1 MATKNAS
8 QTQESDALRLIQ
20 QLVNVGKLD
29 TVHRDIYFTR
39 AADLLMPILSRA
51 AYNQFKAQQAESGRL
66 AEQNRRALEQRDWA
80 KVKELASRAEAQQ
93 RDLKARAAAYAV
105 AEDLYDRTTIDID
118 PFSPG
123 YEVVME
129 QQGQS
134 PVELRKQL
142 VAQLETLAK
151 VDADMGAFYTARRTY
166 YTGLAISDPQVSAAT
181 KDVDPA
187 ELERQAARAAQGG
200 DFERLAQLADE
211 LQHRSVAATKVE
223 SSAAAAHDVTT
234 FDCPIN
240 LATPFPDDTV
250 QRAASL
256 GLVPALVQVQRDESK
271 GLWEF
276 LHRHAWNPRFRER
289 SAQREGVVRLEL
301 ALEDSRLPAELAGP
315 VREFIELFLLSP
327 YVNSGGARYLPAPR
341 PESFLVEDFAET
353 PDPPAA
359 SPLLTALGL
368 SQRHGLSRLDID
380 AALAAH
386 GDGILRDQL
395 GLDPIE
401 HRIVCIP
408 YDLYVRFGHQRGWG
422 QQQYWTHFDGYQVM
436 PGLKFRAI
444 VGGSGK
450 YGGVVD
456 LVSISP
462 DDAREGVIVRFAVV
476 RRARLVARWH

>member
-1 MATKNAS
+1 MATKTAG
-8 QTQESDALRLIQ
+8 QTEPADALRLIQ
-20 QLVNVGKLD
+20 QLVSVGKLD

-39 AADLLMPILSRA
+39 AANLLLPILSRA
-51 AYNQFKAQQAESGRL
+51 AYDRFKAQQAESGRL
-66 AEQNRRALEQRDWA
+66 AEQNRRALERRDWA
-80 KVKELASRAEAQQ
+80 TVKELASRAEAQQ
-93 RDLKARAAAYAV
+93 RDLKERAAAYAV
-105 AEDLYDRTTIDID
+105 AEELYDRTTVDID

-134 PVELRKQL
+134 LVEVRKQL

-151 VDADMGAFYTARRTY
+151 VDADMAAFYTARRTY
-166 YTGLAISDPQVSAAT
+166 YTGLVISDPQVSTAT

-187 ELERQAARAAQGG
+187 ELERQAARAAQAG

-211 LQHRSVAATKVE
+211 LQRRGAAATKVE
-223 SSAAAAHDVTT
+223 AATAALDATT
-234 FDCPIN
+234 FDCPVN
-240 LATPFPDDTV
+240 LATPFPDDTT
-250 QRAASL
+250 QRAAAL
-256 GLVPALVQVQRDESK
+256 GLAPAMLQVQHEEAK

-276 LHRHAWNPRFRER
+276 LHRHAWNPRFREAA
-289 SAQREGVVRLEL
+289 AQREGVVRLEL
-301 ALEDSRLPAELAGP
+301 ALEDSGLPAELAGP
-315 VREFIELFLLSP
+315 IREFVELFLLQP

-341 PESFLVEDFAET
+341 PETFLVEDFAET
-353 PDPPAA
+353 PDPPAV

-368 SQRHGLSRLDID
+368 TQRHGLSRLGID
-380 AALAAH
+380 AALTAH
-386 GDGILRDQL
+386 GDSILRDQL

-401 HRIVCIP
+401 YRIVCIP
-408 YDLYVRFGHQRGWG
+408 YDLYVRFGHPRGWG
-422 QQQYWTHFDGYQVM
+422 QQHYWTHFDGYQVM
-436 PGLKFRAI
+436 RGLQFRAI

-462 DDAREGVIVRFAVV
+462 DDARDGVIARFAVV